1 MIYHDQPISGGG
13 PQLTKE
19 LDPITANQ
27 LAEVPNSVETL
38 PKISIVSRMHERFR
52 RQTDG
57 RRHSLTRNSSADE
70 IANVNFLRRHR
81 TRTTKYKKEDNSK
94 QLNSHN
100 KVHVRYKLHEMTQA
114 RVDAG
119 YIVFSDVC
127 QLLMMMMTTTMMMM
141 DGCLCEHSLE
151 PERKNYCRRPRAET
165 CRS

>member
-1 MIYHDQPISGGG
+1 VPF
-13 PQLTKE
+13 PQFLPSPVCVKVVSAVF
-19 LDPITANQ
+19 DVM
-27 LAEVPNSVETL
+27 LAL
-38 PKISIVSRMHERFR
+38 FGHR
-52 RQTDG
+52 
-57 RRHSLTRNSSADE
+57 TRNSSADE